1 MILTADNKRRVVLPK
16 PVKAGDALEVTT
28 TGERIVLHILKK
40 AEPTIPPL
48 AQKALKLGAVA
59 QQELDGPVF
68 SPISDESPA

>member
-1 MILTADNKRRVVLPK
+1 MILTADEKRRVVLPK
-16 PVKAGDALEVTT
+16 PVKAGDALEVMT

-40 AEPTIPPL
+40 AEPMAPPQ
-48 AQKALKLGAVA
+48 ARKALKLGAAA

>member
-48 AQKALKLGAVA
+48 ARKALKLEAA
-59 QQELDGPVF
+59 ALQELDGPVF
-68 SPISDESPA
+68 PPISDESLA